1 LLCGTGEYSVADLRA
16 HHIANGSSPE
26 FLRVLDWFW
35 TAVSNFTQEE
45 MARLLQFTTGCS
57 QLPPG
62 GFQQLSPRFQITAA
76 PTFAN
81 LPTAHTWY
89 VLVREHIIETISAL
103 SSSISCFSA
112 SINSAYP
119 ITNVTITLN
128 EHYCWRSARVPKV
141 SAWSNQGILGST
153 KFLISF
159 SRKPLKLDQPRIH
172 LSFDSKNHILS
183 EIETISSLTVTSYPW
198 EERVT
203 SSHVLICRRLEFLEL
218 YLFFP
223 FYAGD
228 YQE

>member
-1 LLCGTGEYSVADLRA
+1 MRSLRFLSLSQLLLCGTGEYSVADLRA

-89 VLVREHIIETISAL
+89 ASHLAVSLGIHVFSLIISLLLIFCC
-103 SSSISCFSA
+103 CFSA
-112 SINSAYP
+112 LTNSAYL
-119 ITNVTITLN
+119 ITSATITLN
-128 EHYCWRSARVPKV
+128 ERCCWRSARALKV
-141 SAWSNQGILGST
+141 SAWSNRETPGVGFI
-153 KFLISF
+153 KFLAW
-159 SRKPLKLDQPRIH
+159 LDWLLIK
-172 LSFDSKNHILS
+172 SIYVFFFFDSETRLGWVKSHIFFDHR
-183 EIETISSLTVTSYPW
+183 SY
-198 EERVT
+198 
-203 SSHVLICRRLEFLEL
+203 EFVS
-218 YLFFP
+218 
-223 FYAGD
+223 
-228 YQE
+228 

>member
-1 LLCGTGEYSVADLRA
+1 MYLSTHSLFRSQLLLCGTGEYSVADLRA

-89 VLVREHIIETISAL
+89 T
-103 SSSISCFSA
+103 FSFGEYFPTTL
-112 SINSAYP
+112 IRCHYLHYLHYEF
-119 ITNVTITLN
+119 NVNVFLQLQSTLL
-128 EHYCWRSARVPKV
+128 A
-141 SAWSNQGILGST
+141 
-153 KFLISF
+153 
-159 SRKPLKLDQPRIH
+159 
-172 LSFDSKNHILS
+172 
-183 EIETISSLTVTSYPW
+183 
-198 EERVT
+198 
-203 SSHVLICRRLEFLEL
+203 
-218 YLFFP
+218 
-223 FYAGD
+223 
-228 YQE
+228 

>member
-1 LLCGTGEYSVADLRA
+1 MNWRYVKYLLETICLLKIYADYSLSKTNLLSQLLLCGTGEYSVADLRA

-89 VLVREHIIETISAL
+89 VL
-103 SSSISCFSA
+103 F
-112 SINSAYP
+112 
-119 ITNVTITLN
+119 
-128 EHYCWRSARVPKV
+128 
-141 SAWSNQGILGST
+141 
-153 KFLISF
+153 
-159 SRKPLKLDQPRIH
+159 
-172 LSFDSKNHILS
+172 
-183 EIETISSLTVTSYPW
+183 
-198 EERVT
+198 
-203 SSHVLICRRLEFLEL
+203 
-218 YLFFP
+218 
-223 FYAGD
+223 
-228 YQE
+228 